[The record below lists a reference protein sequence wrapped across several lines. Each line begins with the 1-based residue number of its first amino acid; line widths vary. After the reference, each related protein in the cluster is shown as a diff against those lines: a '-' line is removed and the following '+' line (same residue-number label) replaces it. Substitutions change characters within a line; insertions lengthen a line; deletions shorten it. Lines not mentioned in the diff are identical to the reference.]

1 MRGKV
6 LSFNGSGGL
15 ISGDDG
21 NRYGFAVSD
30 LQGGAVYVAAGS
42 TVDFEVEG
50 GRAVSVYILSAAIGD
65 KNRYVAAILAF
76 PLFLGCL
83 GLHKFYLGKTTAG
96 LIMLIAGTV
105 GWFLVLPG
113 LICFCIAFIE
123 TIIYLVKS
131 DQSFY
136 EDYVVGGKSWF

>member
-21 NRYGFAVSD
+21 NRYGFSVSD

-42 TVDFEVEG
+42 TVDFEVED
-50 GRAVSVYILSAAIGD
+50 GRAVSVYIISAAIGD
-65 KNRYVAAILAF
+65 KNRYVAAVLAF
-76 PLFLGCL
+76 LFGCL
-83 GLHKFYLGKTTAG
+83 GLHKFYLGKTNAG
-96 LIMLIAGTV
+96 IIMLIAGTV
-105 GWFLVLPG
+105 GWVLVVPG
-113 LICFCIAFIE
+113 MVCYCIAFIE

>member
-42 TVDFEVEG
+42 TVDFEVDE
-50 GRAVSVYILSAAIGD
+50 GRAVSVYILATALGERN
-65 KNRYVAAILAF
+65 KYVAALLAF
-76 PLFLGCL
+76 FLGMW
-83 GLHKFYLGKTTAG
+83 GIHKFYLGKTNAG
-96 LIMLIAGTV
+96 IIMLACGTV
-105 GWFLVLPG
+105 GWLLVGIPPMIMWL
-113 LICFCIAFIE
+113 IAFIE

-136 EDYVVGGKSWF
+136 EDYIVGGKSWF

>member
-42 TVDFEVEG
+42 TVDFETEE
-50 GRAVSVYILSAAIGD
+50 GRAVSVYVLAAAIGD
-65 KNRYVAAILAF
+65 KNRYVAAVLAF
-76 PLFLGCL
+76 LFGCL

-96 LIMLIAGTV
+96 IIMLIAGTA
-105 GWFLVLPG
+105 GWLLVIPG
-113 LICFCIAFIE
+113 MVCAFIAFIE

>member
-42 TVDFEVEG
+42 TVDFEVEDS
-50 GRAVSVYILSAAIGD
+50 RAVSVYIISAAIGD
-65 KNRYVAAILAF
+65 KNRYVAAVLAF
-76 PLFLGCL
+76 LFGCL

-96 LIMLIAGTV
+96 IIMLIAGTV
-105 GWFLVLPG
+105 GWILVIPG
-113 LICFCIAFIE
+113 MVCAFIAFIE

>member
-30 LQGGAVYVAAGS
+30 LQDGVVFVAAGS
-42 TVDFEVEG
+42 SVDFEVEA
-50 GRAVSVYILSAAIGD
+50 GRAVSVYVLAGAIGD
-65 KNRYVAAILAF
+65 KNKYVAALLAF
-76 PLFLGCL
+76 VLGYF
-83 GLHKFYLGKTTAG
+83 GAHKFYLGRTTAG
-96 LIMLIAGTV
+96 IVMLVGTCIV
-105 GWFLVLPG
+105 ITAPLVAL
-113 LICFCIAFIE
+113 IAFIE

>member
-42 TVDFEVEG
+42 TVDFEISD
-50 GRAVSVYILSAAIGD
+50 GRAVDVYIISAAVGD
-65 KNRYVAAILAF
+65 KNRYVAAVLAF
-76 PLFLGCL
+76 LFGCL

-96 LIMLIAGTV
+96 IIMLIAGTI
-105 GWFLVLPG
+105 GWVLIIPG
-113 LICFCIAFIE
+113 MICAFIAFIE

>member
-21 NRYGFAVSD
+21 NRYGFSVSD

-42 TVDFEVEG
+42 TVDFEVEDS
-50 GRAVSVYILSAAIGD
+50 RAVSVYIISAIGD
-65 KNRYVAAILAF
+65 KNRYVAAVLAF
-76 PLFLGCL
+76 LFGCL
-83 GLHKFYLGKTTAG
+83 GLHKFYLGKTNAG
-96 LIMLIAGTV
+96 IIMLIAGTV
-105 GWFLVLPG
+105 GWVLVVPG
-113 LICFCIAFIE
+113 MVCYCIAFIE

>member
-21 NRYGFAVSD
+21 HRYGFSVSD

-42 TVDFEVEG
+42 TVDFEAEG
-50 GRAVSVYILSAAIGD
+50 GRAVSIYILSAALGD
-65 KNRYVAAILAF
+65 RNKYVAALLAF
-76 PLFLGCL
+76 FLGMW
-83 GLHKFYLGKTTAG
+83 GVHKFYLGKNTAG
-96 LIMLIAGTV
+96 IIMLVCGTV
-105 GWFLVLPG
+105 GWILVGIPP
-113 LICFCIAFIE
+113 LIMWLISFIE

>member
-30 LQGGAVYVAAGS
+30 LQGGAVYVVAGS
-42 TVDFEVEG
+42 TVDFEVED
-50 GRAVSVYILSAAIGD
+50 GRAVSVYVLAAAIGD
-65 KNRYVAAILAF
+65 KNRYIAAILAC
-76 PLFLGCL
+76 PFLLGML
-83 GLHKFYLGKTTAG
+83 GLHKFYLGRVWAGVVMIVGTCLVVTAP
-96 LIMLIAGTV
+96 IV
-105 GWFLVLPG
+105 FV
-113 LICFCIAFIE
+113 IAFLE
-123 TIIYLVKS
+123 MIIYLVKS

>member
-42 TVDFEVEG
+42 TVDFEIDDANG
-50 GRAVSVYILSAAIGD
+50 ASRAVSVYVISAAIGD
-65 KNRYVAAILAF
+65 KNKYVAALLAF
-76 PLFLGCL
+76 VLGYF
-83 GLHKFYLGKTTAG
+83 GAHKFYLGRTTAG
-96 LIMLIAGTV
+96 IVMLVGTCIV
-105 GWFLVLPG
+105 ITAPLVAL
-113 LICFCIAFIE
+113 IAFIE

>member
-42 TVDFEVEG
+42 TVDFEVDGEG
-50 GRAVSVYILSAAIGD
+50 GRAVSVYVLAAAIGD

-76 PLFLGCL
+76 LFGLL

-96 LIMLIAGTV
+96 IIMLIAGTA
-105 GWFLVLPG
+105 GWLLVIPG
-113 LICFCIAFIE
+113 MICAFIAFIE

>member
-21 NRYGFAVSD
+21 IRYGFAVSD

-42 TVDFEVEG
+42 TVDFETEDASGVF
-50 GRAVSVYILSAAIGD
+50 RAVSVYVLSAAIGD
-65 KNRYVAAILAF
+65 KNRYVAALLAC
-76 PLFLGCL
+76 PFLLGVF
-83 GLHKFYLGKTTAG
+83 GLHKFYLGRVGAGVWMIVGTCLVVTAP
-96 LIMLIAGTV
+96 IVVI
-105 GWFLVLPG
+105 
-113 LICFCIAFIE
+113 IAFLE
-123 TIIYLVKS
+123 MIIYLVKS

>member
-42 TVDFEVEG
+42 TVDFEAED
-50 GRAVSVYILSAAIGD
+50 GRAVSVYVLSAAIGD
-65 KNRYVAAILAF
+65 KNRYVAAVLAF
-76 PLFLGCL
+76 LFGWL

-96 LIMLIAGTV
+96 IIMLIAGTV
-105 GWFLVLPG
+105 GWGLVIPG
-113 LICFCIAFIE
+113 LVCAFIAFIE

>member
-42 TVDFEVEG
+42 TVDFETED
-50 GRAVSVYILSAAIGD
+50 GRAVSVYVLSAAIGD
-65 KNRYVAAILAF
+65 KNRYVAAVLAF
-76 PLFLGCL
+76 LFGCL

-96 LIMLIAGTV
+96 IIMLIAGTV
-105 GWFLVLPG
+105 GWILVIPG
-113 LICFCIAFIE
+113 MVCAFIAFIE